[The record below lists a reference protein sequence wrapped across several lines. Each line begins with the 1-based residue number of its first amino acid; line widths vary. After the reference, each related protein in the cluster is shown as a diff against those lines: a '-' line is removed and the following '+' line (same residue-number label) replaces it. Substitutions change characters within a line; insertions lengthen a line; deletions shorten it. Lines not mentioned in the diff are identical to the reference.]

1 MIISI
6 NEITF
11 SSFCALYIVS
21 WFQKLKN
28 GQSLDGAVQVSKMA
42 TNRSATWCQCV
53 QLARLKFQKYFN
65 HKVQKWVN
73 FYALSIIH
81 DTLDICCKSWTWF
94 ILSIWF
100 VLDQLLFFF
109 FYFHQAKHLLHI
121 FPLDT
126 KMQDGCKQK
135 INGLI
140 YLIHWN
146 GIMSFD
152 NIILLIRIQH

>member
-1 MIISI
+1 MHFYLCRIHIALVLNMSLI
-6 NEITF
+6 NSTNEFTF

-81 DTLDICCKSWTWF
+81 DTLDICSKSWTWF
-94 ILSIWF
+94 ILSVWF
-100 VLDQLLFFF
+100 VLDQLIFFF
-109 FYFHQAKHLLHI
+109 KFTSGQTSPTHFSIGHKNARW
-121 FPLDT
+121 
-126 KMQDGCKQK
+126 M
-135 INGLI
+135 
-140 YLIHWN
+140 
-146 GIMSFD
+146 
-152 NIILLIRIQH
+152 

>member
-1 MIISI
+1 MHFYLCRIHIALVLNMSLI
-6 NEITF
+6 NSTNEFTF

-65 HKVQKWVN
+65 HKVQKWVY

-81 DTLDICCKSWTWF
+81 DTSDICCKSYTWF
-94 ILSIWF
+94 ILSVWF
-100 VLDQLLFFF
+100 VLDQLIFFVISSGQTSSSHF
-109 FYFHQAKHLLHI
+109 SIGHKNARW
-121 FPLDT
+121 
-126 KMQDGCKQK
+126 M
-135 INGLI
+135 
-140 YLIHWN
+140 
-146 GIMSFD
+146 
-152 NIILLIRIQH
+152 